1 MFKNDTILRR
11 CSNHQTALGRT
22 SLSLRK
28 AIGKV
33 ALQACCFFLVWTT
46 TLCRAQEA
54 KWIWSPEHPRGQAV
68 KGDCYFRKTLQVS
81 SVEEATVTLTAD
93 DRYELF
99 VNGRRVGQGASIRQM
114 EKYDIT
120 RLLGRG
126 RNVIAIKATNVAPGP
141 AALVARVFVKPLDGN
156 WLSFSTDDTWKTALE
171 VVPGWQSATYN
182 DTQWKKA
189 QVFGPLGETPPWDR
203 REEVEQKQVSE
214 HSRFRINPEFVVD
227 EVLNNEVTGSLI
239 SMAFNEFGHV
249 VASQE
254 GGPLLLIYDSDKDGV
269 VDKTRVYCETVKNV
283 QGILPLNGDLFVTC
297 DGPEGNGIYR
307 LADRDRN
314 GSMEEVKKIVGFR
327 GSPGEHGAHGLL
339 LGPDGLIYCIL
350 GNHVSLD
357 RPYSETSTARVF
369 YEGDLAQPRMEDPGG
384 HAAGIKAPG
393 GVVFRMDVD
402 AEKVELVA
410 GGFRNAYDLAFHPNG
425 NLYVHDSDME
435 SDVGAVWYSP
445 TSLYQVLEGGEYGW
459 RSGWAKW
466 PNHFMDRVPSIL
478 ETGRGSPTG
487 AIVYDHIMFPQ
498 RYHGCLF
505 LADWSEGRILSVK
518 FTEEGRRAEQEV
530 FLQGQPLNVTD
541 LAVGPDGAL
550 YFCTGGRNTKGGIY
564 RVKWRGDVPSAVKDL
579 GQGISQA
586 IKQPQL
592 ESAFARQSIAML
604 KKELGASW
612 SETVAGVAL
621 SDENPAKYRVRAL
634 QLMQLF
640 GPMPQPDLL
649 ISLSDSSSEP
659 IRLQATRLLA
669 LHVDSED
676 AITRLRELVRDSDR
690 NVQIAAMEA
699 LLRVGQL
706 PDLSDLAPL
715 LSSDDRPIAF
725 TARKLLERIPTEQWR
740 DDYLASDEQRLKLQG
755 CLALMTAE
763 PTEENARQ
771 VVKCIE
777 RLLDGFISDRNFVDL
792 LRVTQVTL
800 HRCKLKPE
808 DTADLKQRLAA
819 EFPIG
824 EPLLNRE
831 LIRILAY
838 LNAEEIIDEA
848 IAYIQSDVDLAER
861 LNIAMHLRYF
871 KHEWTA
877 AQRFALVKFFEESQV
892 VDAGSSVPLYV
903 MNVTK
908 ELCRDLP
915 LEEARIFV
923 SEGAKWPNAALV
935 SLYRYPEK
943 LSETDLKTLR
953 RLDQEIDAPGFE
965 SDQYKRLRTGITAML
980 SQSGDAESLAYLRQV
995 WLRSPERRQAIA
1007 LGLSQ
1012 YPSDENWD
1020 YLIRS
1025 LPVLESFAV
1034 TEVMNALRTIPLAAD
1049 DSDAYREVI
1058 LHGLRMEQQGDSP
1071 QPALELLTYWTGENP
1086 GAELSETSKQLEAWQ
1101 QWYATNYPNRPEAV
1115 LPKSESGSTWNVETL
1130 TEYFNSTE
1138 GRKGNP
1144 AAGQAIYVKAQCASC
1159 HRMGRVGAS
1168 IGPDLTS
1175 VAKRFTRKE
1184 SLESILFPSHVISD
1198 QYATKRVL
1206 TVGGKVISGI
1216 LSTNTDGSITV
1227 RDSNLKETV
1236 VAEQDID
1243 QIHASKV
1250 SLMPSG
1256 LIDGLTA
1263 EEIRDLM
1270 AYMGYVPP
1278 EAAETAKKPE
1288 SGKPAKSIR

>member
-1 MFKNDTILRR
+1 M
-11 CSNHQTALGRT
+11 
-22 SLSLRK
+22 
-28 AIGKV
+28 
-33 ALQACCFFLVWTT
+33 
-46 TLCRAQEA
+46 
-54 KWIWSPEHPRGQAV
+54 

-81 SVEEATVTLTAD
+81 SIEEATVTLTAD
-93 DRYELF
+93 DRYELY

-126 RNVIAIKATNVAPGP
+126 RNVIAIKATNVAPGS
-141 AALVARVFVKPLDGN
+141 AALVARVFVKPIDGN
-156 WLSFSTDDTWKTALE
+156 WLSFSTDETWRTALE

-182 DTQWKKA
+182 DSLWKKA
-189 QVFGPLGETPPWDR
+189 QEFGQLGETPPWDR

-214 HSRFRINPEFVVD
+214 HSRFRISPEFEVD
-227 EVLNNEVTGSLI
+227 EILGNETTGSLI

-254 GGPLLLIYDSDKDGV
+254 GGPLLLIYDSDKDGN
-269 VDKTRVYCETVKNV
+269 VDKTRVYCESIKNV
-283 QGILPLNGDLFVTC
+283 QGILPLNGDLFVTG

-314 GSMEEVKKIVGFR
+314 GSMEEVKKVVGFK
-327 GSPGEHGAHGLL
+327 GSPGEHGAHALL

-357 RPYSETSTARVF
+357 RPYADTSTLKTF
-369 YEGDLAQPRMEDPGG
+369 YEGDLAQPRLEDPGG

-402 AEKVELVA
+402 AETVELVA
-410 GGFRNAYDLAFHPNG
+410 GGFRNAYDLTFHPNG

-459 RSGWAKW
+459 RSGWSKW
-466 PNHFMDRVPSIL
+466 PNHFIDRVPALL

-487 AIVYDHIMFPQ
+487 AVVYDHLMFPQ
-498 RYHGCLF
+498 RYHGSLF

-518 FTEEGRRAEQEV
+518 LTDGGRRAEQEV

-564 RVKWRGDVPSAVKDL
+564 RVKWRGEVPASVKDL

-592 ESAFARQSIAML
+592 ESAWARQSIAML
-604 KKELGASW
+604 KKELGTSW
-612 SETVAGVAL
+612 PEMVAGVAY

-634 QLMQLF
+634 ELMQLF
-640 GPMPQPDLL
+640 GPVPQAELL

-659 IRLQATRLLA
+659 VRLQATKLLA
-669 LHVDSED
+669 MHPNSEP

-690 NVQIAAMEA
+690 NVQLSALQA
-699 LLRVGQL
+699 LLRAGSHA
-706 PDLSDLAPL
+706 DLNDLAPL
-715 LSSDDRPIAF
+715 LSCDDRHIAWS
-725 TARKLLERIPTEQWR
+725 ARRLLEKIPTDQWR
-740 DDYLASDEQRLKLQG
+740 DEFLASDEQRLQIQAG
-755 CLALMTAE
+755 LALMIAE
-763 PTEENARQ
+763 PTTDNAKQ
-771 VVKCIE
+771 VIKCVE
-777 RLLDGFISDRNFVDL
+777 RLLEGFVSDRNLLDL
-792 LRVTQVTL
+792 LRVTQVAL
-800 HRCKLKPE
+800 ARGNVKPE
-808 DTADLKQRLAA
+808 EVVELRQKLAA

-824 EPLLNRE
+824 EPMLNRE

-848 IAYIQSDVDLAER
+848 IGYIQSDIDLAER
-861 LNIAMHLRYF
+861 INIAMHLRFF
-871 KHEWTA
+871 KHQWTA
-877 AQRFALVKFFEESQV
+877 AQRFALVKFFEESQIA
-892 VDAGSSVPLYV
+892 DAGSSVPLYV

-908 ELCRDLP
+908 DICRDLP

-935 SLYRYPEK
+935 SLYRYPDK

-965 SDQYKRLRTGITAML
+965 GDQYKRLRTGITAML
-980 SQSGDAESLAYLRQV
+980 SQSGDPESIAYLRQV
-995 WLRSPERRQAIA
+995 WLRSPERRQAVA
-1007 LGLSQ
+1007 LGLAQ

-1034 TEVMNALRTIPLAAD
+1034 SEVMTALRTIPLAAD

-1058 LHGLRMEQQGDSP
+1058 LHGLRMVEQGESP
-1071 QPALELLTYWTGENP
+1071 KPALDLIAYWTGENP
-1086 GAELSETSKQLEAWQ
+1086 GESASDAAAQISAWQ
-1101 QWYATNYPNRPEAV
+1101 KWFASNYPNRPEAS
-1115 LPKSESGSTWNVETL
+1115 LPKSDSGSIWNVETL
-1130 TEYFNSTE
+1130 TEYFNSTD
-1138 GRKGNP
+1138 GRKGN
-1144 AAGQAIYVKAQCASC
+1144 ATAGQTAYTKAQCATC
-1159 HRMGRVGAS
+1159 HRMGRSGAA

-1175 VAKRFTRKE
+1175 IAKRFTRKE
-1184 SLESILFPSHVISD
+1184 VLESILFPSHVISD

-1206 TVGGKVISGI
+1206 TVSGKVYSGI
-1216 LSTNTDGSITV
+1216 LSTNTDGSITI
-1227 RDSNLKETV
+1227 RDSNLKESV

-1243 QIHASKV
+1243 QIHPSKV

-1256 LIDGLTA
+1256 LMDKLTA
-1263 EEIRDLM
+1263 EEVRDLL
-1270 AYMGYVPP
+1270 AYLGFVPQEVP
-1278 EAAETAKKPE
+1278 ETAKA
-1288 SGKPAKSIR
+1288 GKTTVR